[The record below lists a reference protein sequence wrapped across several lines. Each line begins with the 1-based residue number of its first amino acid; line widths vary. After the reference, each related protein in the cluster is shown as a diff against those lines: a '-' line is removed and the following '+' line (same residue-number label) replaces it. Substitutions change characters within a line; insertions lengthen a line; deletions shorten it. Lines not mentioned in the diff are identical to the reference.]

1 MKMNPLPTLGFTV
14 SPAAIDGIVPARIP
28 HTMGTAAVSAVGTAT
43 MGGWASRCPEV
54 RVSSLGPS
62 PRIKTRFIRTL
73 PMSGSGFTIVEIL
86 VVIGIMAVLAVLLM
100 AISSSMIRRANM
112 TKSSGNL
119 RQIGVA
125 MMAYAGEHNGYHPP
139 PLGQLSDGSSF
150 NPHGWWWAVHLLPF
164 TGRDVK
170 IFDRP
175 GMTKT
180 WSDPASLDPVTRKP
194 FRIGY
199 WINGGNDPNVP
210 FCHGAPYIAN
220 IDSGKNYMPLVGF
233 PKPSRTVGII
243 DGIGGSAENMWNPD
257 SRGNWRSGS
266 NSKYHRWSGEKV
278 DDKGLNAEGKLPKG
292 SFNVLWLDGHV
303 SLENSSSLKT
313 EDFLRE
319 K

>member
-1 MKMNPLPTLGFTV
+1 MNPLPTLGFTV

-54 RVSSLGPS
+54 RVSSRGPS

-86 VVIGIMAVLAVLLM
+86 VVIGILAVLAVLLM

-125 MMAYAGEHNGYHPP
+125 MMAYADEHNGYHPP
-139 PLGQLSDGSSF
+139 AKGNLSDGTLPGRDF
-150 NPHGWWWAVHLLPF
+150 WWAVHLLPY
-164 TGRDVK
+164 TGGDTAV
-170 IFDRP
+170 FDRP
-175 GMTKT
+175 GLSLT
-180 WSDPASLDPVTRKP
+180 WSDPGAVNPATGKQ

-199 WINGGNDPNVP
+199 WINGGADPNVA
-210 FCHGAPYIAN
+210 FAHAAPYV
-220 IDSGKNYMPLVGF
+220 DMLRVGKNYLPLIRF
-233 PKPSRTVGII
+233 PEPASTVAII
-243 DGIGGSAENMWNPD
+243 DGIAGSEPNLWNPD
-257 SRGNWRSGS
+257 SRGNWRSGE
-266 NSKYHRWSGEKV
+266 NSKYHRWSREKV
-278 DDKGLNAEGKLPKG
+278 DLNGLNSKGKPPKG
-292 SFNVLWLDGHV
+292 PFNVLWLDGHV
-303 SLENSSSLKT
+303 SVEDSASLKT
-313 EDFLRE
+313 SHFLRE